1 MSNNNNNS
9 NNNRGVPPPFRFNTQ
24 PEANHPIWNGLG
36 YLAANNNGLPMN
48 ELAQRPPTPTF
59 ATPPRV
65 NRGRNAPGAPGRRRL
80 YSHNFGVAAA
90 PANVNMDPAMSFSQA
105 MEVATAAAAPAPNN
119 ENNSNNESIYENEEN
134 ERNEENE
141 ENGNPVNPP
150 PSRKRGR
157 NGNNA
162 NGRSVRRR
170 GANNPK
176 PPARGGKRKSKTYRK
191 RITKRR
197 SVKRITH
204 RAPRK

>member
-1 MSNNNNNS
+1 MSYNNNNS
-9 NNNRGVPPPFRFNTQ
+9 NNNRGVAPPFRFNTQ
-24 PEANHPIWNGLG
+24 PEANHPIWRGLG

-90 PANVNMDPAMSFSQA
+90 PANVNMDPAMTFSQA
-105 MEVATAAAAPAPNN
+105 MEAAAAAPAPNN
-119 ENNSNNESIYENEEN
+119 GNNNNNESIYQN

-141 ENGNPVNPP
+141 ENENPVNPP
-150 PSRKRGR
+150 PSRKRRR
-157 NGNNA
+157 NENNA